1 MCKPPTIG
9 GAHPIRSR
17 LVTVELVSATF
28 ANRIGEAFEA
38 VTASGKGHLDLV
50 LSACDESQHG
60 SPEELREQLGRVP
73 FSLVFHAPER
83 DRYAPQ
89 QIFTLRHPEL
99 GEFELFMVPLG
110 PDDRGMQ
117 YQAVIS

>member
-1 MCKPPTIG
+1 MAI
-9 GAHPIRSR
+9 
-17 LVTVELVSATF
+17 ELVSETF

-38 VTASGKGHLDLV
+38 VTASAEGRLDLV
-50 LSACDESQHG
+50 LSECEESPHG
-60 SPEELREQLGRVP
+60 PPEELREQFGRVP
-73 FSLVFHAPER
+73 FSLIFHAPER

-89 QIFTLRHPEL
+89 QTFTLRHPEL

-110 PDDRGMQ
+110 PDERGMQ